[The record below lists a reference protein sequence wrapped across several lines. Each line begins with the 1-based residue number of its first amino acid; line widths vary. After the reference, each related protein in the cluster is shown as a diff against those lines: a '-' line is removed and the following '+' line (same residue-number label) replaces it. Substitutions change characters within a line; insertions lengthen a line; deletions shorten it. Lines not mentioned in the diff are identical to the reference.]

1 MSAHNAR
8 GFDTPIRTD
17 DHFDLHLARDV
28 HAPSKFRVERSDP
41 GLYHT
46 SPLRNRNTQQEKGT
60 WDAMAASLEELA
72 EDDEGKILSNR
83 RIEG

>member
-1 MSAHNAR
+1 VTLVFTLRFDSSVVPVWARAKAPDKMKSA
-8 GFDTPIRTD
+8 
-17 DHFDLHLARDV
+17 LAASTSLPEWNLID
-28 HAPSKFRVERSDP
+28 
-41 GLYHT
+41 T